1 VAGYKDPL
9 LQRLHRALFDDFELE
24 AEFTMR
30 VGVRR
35 ALEQSVEEIA
45 SDMDVTVADVRSAM
59 RRLEKAAETMA
70 A

>member
-1 VAGYKDPL
+1 VAGYKSPL
-9 LQRLHRALFDDFELE
+9 NQRLRQALFDDFELE

-45 SDMDVTVADVRSAM
+45 SDMNVTVADVRSAI
-59 RRLEKAAETMA
+59 RRLEKAVETMA